1 MPARVSDA
9 EWEILRFLW
18 ANGEATAAE
27 VVAALQETTTWKPTT
42 IKTLLSR
49 LVKKRVVGF
58 RAEIRGYGYFP
69 LMTEAECAR
78 AERQVFL
85 QKVYQGNVRPMLAA
99 FLSDEALTP
108 EDIEALKRLL
118 EERS

>member
-9 EWEILRFLW
+9 EWEVLRVLW
-18 ANGEATAAE
+18 TQPETTAVE
-27 VVAALQETTTWKPTT
+27 IVAALQQTTTWKPTT

-58 RAEIRGYGYFP
+58 RAATRGYCYFP
-69 LMTEAECAR
+69 LVTEPECATV
-78 AERQVFL
+78 ERQFFL
-85 QKVYQGNVRPMLAA
+85 QKVYRGNVRPMLAA

-108 EDIEALKRLL
+108 EDIEAVKRLL